1 VPDTRDRRDAP
12 AINSDPND
20 LCYRPVTELSDL
32 IHRRKLS
39 PVELTRAYLDRIRR
53 YAGEMNAFVTV
64 TDDLALDEARA
75 AETEIMR
82 GRRRGPLH
90 GIPYGAKDLLATAGI
105 KTTWGAA
112 PTKDQMF
119 DKDATVIR
127 KLREAGAV
135 LLGKLGMVEFAGCLG
150 YRFANASLTGPGRNP
165 WNLDRWTGGSSSGS
179 GAAVA
184 SGLVGFAIGTET
196 WGSILCPS
204 AFCGVTGLRPTYGR
218 VSRAGGMVGS
228 FTLDKVGPL
237 ARSAGDARLV
247 LEAIAGPDPDDPSAA
262 DEPVRLG
269 RRRLDPRRVRAA
281 LVPLD
286 FVKTAG
292 AEPEVGAAF
301 RAAVDELR
309 AAGLRIEEAKLPDFP
324 ASETATAVLYA
335 EAMSTFEKFFE
346 DGTVRLLKDPYA
358 PYQREVTEALTGAD
372 YVKATRMRTVLQE
385 KMLDFYSRY
394 DVIVTPNFM
403 SVAPP
408 VAEDLVKTLPYSD
421 PVGAIGN
428 ACGLPAI
435 ALPAGFG
442 RGHMPASFQIMGSAF
457 EEGLLLDL
465 GELYQERTSHH
476 RERPPKFA

>member
-1 VPDTRDRRDAP
+1 MPDTRDRRDAP

-286 FVKTAG
+286 FVKTPG

>member
-1 VPDTRDRRDAP
+1 VPDRNAGFP
-12 AINSDPND
+12 QGSD
-20 LCYRPVTELSDL
+20 LCYRPVSELSDL
-32 IHRRKLS
+32 IRRRKLS

-53 YAGEMNAFVTV
+53 YAGDMNAFVTV

-75 AETEIMR
+75 AEREIMS

-112 PTKDQMF
+112 PTRDQVF

-135 LLGKLGMVEFAGCLG
+135 LLGKLAMVEFAGCLG
-150 YRFANASLTGPGRNP
+150 YRFADASLTGPGRNP

-184 SGLVGFAIGTET
+184 SALVGFAIGTET

-204 AFCGVTGLRPTYGR
+204 AFCGVTGFRPTYGR

-228 FTLDKVGPL
+228 YTLDKIGPL
-237 ARSAGDARLV
+237 ARSAGDCRLV

-262 DEPVRLG
+262 DEPVRLR
-269 RRRLDPRRVRAA
+269 RRRLDPGRIRAA

-286 FVKTAG
+286 FVKTPG

-301 RAAVDELR
+301 RAAVEELR
-309 AAGLRIEEAKLPDFP
+309 GAGLRLEEATLPDFP

-335 EAMSTFEKFFE
+335 EAMSTFEKFFD
-346 DGTVRLLKDPYA
+346 DGTVRELRDPYA

-372 YVKATRMRTVLQE
+372 YVKAMRMRAVLQE
-385 KMLDFYSRY
+385 RMLDFYSRY

-465 GELYQERTSHH
+465 GELYQSRTSFH
-476 RERPPKFA
+476 EARPPKFA

>member
-1 VPDTRDRRDAP
+1 MPDLHA
-12 AINSDPND
+12 D
-20 LCYRPVTELSDL
+20 LCFLTVTELSDL
-32 IHRRKLS
+32 IRHRKLS
-39 PVELTRAYLDRIRR
+39 PVELTQAYLDRIRR

-64 TDDLALDEARA
+64 TEDLALEQARA
-75 AETEIMR
+75 AEREITR

-105 KTTWGAA
+105 PTTWGAA
-112 PTKDQMF
+112 PTRNQRF

-135 LLGKLGMVEFAGCLG
+135 LLGKLAMVEFAGCLG
-150 YRFANASLTGPGRNP
+150 YRFADASLTGPGRNP

-179 GAAVA
+179 GACVA

-228 FTLDKVGPL
+228 YTLDKVGPL
-237 ARSAGDARLV
+237 ARSAADCRLV
-247 LEAIAGPDPDDPSAA
+247 LEAISGADPDDPSAA

-269 RRRLDPRRVRAA
+269 RRRLDPRRLKAA

-286 FVKTAG
+286 FAKTPG
-292 AEPEVGAAF
+292 AEPEAGAAF
-301 RAAVDELR
+301 RAAVAELR
-309 AAGLRIEEAKLPDFP
+309 AAGLPLEEAKLPEFP
-324 ASETATAVLYA
+324 ASEVATTVLYA
-335 EAMSTFEKFFE
+335 EALSTFEKFYE
-346 DGTVRLLKDPYA
+346 DGTVRQLKDPYA
-358 PYQREVTEALTGAD
+358 PYQRDVTQAITGAD
-372 YVKATRMRTVLQE
+372 YVKATRLRAVLQDA
-385 KMLDFYSRY
+385 MLDFYSRY

-408 VAEDLVKTLPYSD
+408 VAEDLVKTLPYAD

-442 RGHMPASFQIMGSAF
+442 RGHMPVSFQIMGSAF
-457 EEGLLLDL
+457 EEGLLVDL
-465 GELYQERTSHH
+465 GALYQSRTRFH
-476 RERPPKFA
+476 EARPPRYA